1 MDIKHAS
8 PNPKSKFIKLILI
21 PGLLLYVKF
30 RKPQPSSIFLV
41 HGAQGNVD
49 YMLSCPKVRP

>member
-8 PNPKSKFIKLILI
+8 PNPKSKFIKLVLI

-49 YMLSCPKVRP
+49 YMLSCP